1 VNDVLSRVSRSLVD
15 DVEHGVLPVLLL
27 GLTMFTGVIDAVSIL
42 ALNRV
47 FVANMTGNVV
57 FTGFALVGIPGFRLD
72 ASLFALGGFLVGAWV
87 AGTIAPRLHGTR
99 RGLILRVTV
108 TAELLLVA
116 LALLIG
122 IGAGPHAG
130 HFRLDLIAAIC
141 AVALGGQNMAARRLA
156 VPDLTTSVLTMTLTG
171 LAADGKAWSNPP
183 VIARRILAVVSML
196 VGAIIGAVV
205 SRDQD
210 PQPGLILA
218 TAILAVVVIVTWI
231 LRPRLSRLD

>member
-1 VNDVLSRVSRSLVD
+1 MNDLLSRVSRSLFD
-15 DVEHGVLPVLLL
+15 DVKHGVLPVLLL

-72 ASLFALGGFLVGAWV
+72 SSLFALGGFLIGAWL
-87 AGTIAPRLHGTR
+87 AGTVAPRLHGTR

-108 TAELLLVA
+108 TAELVLVA
-116 LALLIG
+116 IALLIG
-122 IGAGPHAG
+122 IGAGRHAG
-130 HFRLDLIAAIC
+130 HLRLDVIAAIC
-141 AVALGGQNMAARRLA
+141 AIALGGQNMAARRLA

-183 VIARRILAVVSML
+183 VVARRIFAVAAML
-196 VGAIIGAVV
+196 LGAIIGAVV

-210 PQPGLILA
+210 PQPGLIVA
-218 TAILAVVVIVTWI
+218 TAILAAVVVASWI
-231 LRPRLSRLD
+231 LRPRLARLD